1 MAWGQTHVSGRV
13 FDGNTGMPVPFAN
26 VSFVGSTLGTMTDM
40 DGWFALGAG
49 ETKVTR
55 IAFSCLGYQ
64 SQTIAIQR
72 GVAQSLNVALESRQ
86 VELGAAVGEA

>member
-26 VSFVGSTLGTMTDM
+26 VSFVGSTLGAMTDM

-72 GVAQSLNVALESRQ
+72 RGPIAQRRP
-86 VELGAAVGEA
+86 